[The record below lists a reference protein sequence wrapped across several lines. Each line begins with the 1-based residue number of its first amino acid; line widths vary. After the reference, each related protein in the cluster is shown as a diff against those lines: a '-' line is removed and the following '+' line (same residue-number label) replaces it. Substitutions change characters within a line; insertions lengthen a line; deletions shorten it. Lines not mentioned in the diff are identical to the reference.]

1 MSIFWF
7 SIGALIGMV
16 VSSIGQYFL
25 FRWMFKKG
33 WL

>member
-1 MSIFWF
+1 M
-7 SIGALIGMV
+7 IGIIIGMLIGTV
-16 VSSIGQYFL
+16 VASIGQYFL

>member
-1 MSIFWF
+1 M
-7 SIGALIGMV
+7 IGIIIGMLIGTV
-16 VSSIGQYFL
+16 VSSTGQYFL

>member
-1 MSIFWF
+1 M
-7 SIGALIGMV
+7 IGQIIIGMLIGTV
-16 VSSIGQYFL
+16 VSIIGQYFL